1 MNLGFIFLILML
13 VCGVIYVLNKHKT
26 TIENNKFRGPMQVI
40 SFIGF
45 IVFLILFGFYYL
57 K

>member
-13 VCGVIYVLNKHKT
+13 VCGVIYVLNKEKT
-26 TIENNKFRGPMQVI
+26 TIENNKLRGPIQVI

-45 IVFLILFGFYYL
+45 IVFLILFGFYFL